1 MPTSDASRP
10 IRRCVCGDT
19 TFAELWARGVRTMGE
34 AERLG
39 CGVRCGLC
47 RSYLARMF
55 ETGETAFGVEPKP

>member
-1 MPTSDASRP
+1 
-10 IRRCVCGDT
+10 VCGDT